1 MEYTIIEV
9 PDMNDSVSRIVLG
22 GTAYHIRFTW
32 IDSAGYWTFGL
43 YDTQNKP
50 LVIGIKIVPRFPM
63 NVFYSLTKMPSGIF
77 GVMTKLD
84 RIGRKDFV
92 DGNAQFI
99 FCPVEIT
106 S

>member
-22 GTAYHIRFTW
+22 GTAYHILFTW
-32 IDSAGYWTFGL
+32 IYSAGYWTFGL

-92 DGNAQFI
+92 DGNAQII
-99 FCPVEIT
+99 FCPVEIR

>member
-9 PDMNDSVSRIVLG
+9 PDMNDSVSRVVLA

-99 FCPVEIT
+99 FCPVEIV

>member
-9 PDMNDSVSRIVLG
+9 PDMNDSVSRIVQG

-50 LVIGIKIVPRFPM
+50 LVIGIKIVPQFPM

>member
-50 LVIGIKIVPRFPM
+50 LVIGIKLVPRFPM

>member
-63 NVFYSLTKMPSGIF
+63 NVFCSLTKMPSGIF

-84 RIGRKDFV
+84 RIGRNDFIE
-92 DGNAQFI
+92 GNAQFI
-99 FCPVEIT
+99 FFPVEIAL
-106 S
+106 

>member
-32 IDSAGYWTFGL
+32 IGSAGYWTFGL

>member
-50 LVIGIKIVPRFPM
+50 LVIGIKIVPQFPM

>member
-99 FCPVEIT
+99 FCPVEI
-106 S
+106 SS

>member
-92 DGNAQFI
+92 GGNAQFI

>member
-1 MEYTIIEV
+1 
-9 PDMNDSVSRIVLG
+9 MNDSVSRIVLG

-84 RIGRKDFV
+84 RIGRKGFV

-99 FCPVEIT
+99 FCPVEIV

>member
-99 FCPVEIT
+99 FCPVEIA

>member
-9 PDMNDSVSRIVLG
+9 PDMHDSVSRIVLG

-50 LVIGIKIVPRFPM
+50 LVIGIKIVPQFPM

>member
-9 PDMNDSVSRIVLG
+9 PDMNDSVSRVVLA

>member
-1 MEYTIIEV
+1 MDYIIIEV

>member
-9 PDMNDSVSRIVLG
+9 PDMNDSDPRIVVG

-32 IDSAGYWTFGL
+32 IDSAGYWTVGL
-43 YDTQNKP
+43 YDTQSKP

-99 FCPVEIT
+99 FCPVEIV

>member
-9 PDMNDSVSRIVLG
+9 PDMNDSVWRIVLG

-77 GVMTKLD
+77 GVMTKLN

-92 DGNAQFI
+92 YGNAQFI
-99 FCPVEIT
+99 FCPVEIV